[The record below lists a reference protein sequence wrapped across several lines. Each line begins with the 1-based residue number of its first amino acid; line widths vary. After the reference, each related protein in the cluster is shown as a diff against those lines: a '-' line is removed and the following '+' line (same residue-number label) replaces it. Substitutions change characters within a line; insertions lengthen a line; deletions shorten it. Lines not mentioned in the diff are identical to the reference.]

1 MSGHLAYATVSQLDA
16 AAVDAVAQLVE
27 RVTEFDGLRP
37 LSEHVWLH
45 LREGGDEPGQ
55 HVLVRDAS
63 GDTVGYAHIDVTD
76 EVEGA
81 SAELTVDPGHRRQG
95 IGRRLIELL
104 LELSPDGRLRLWSHG
119 EQAGSLALA
128 EHMGFRRS
136 RVLWQM
142 RRSLYA
148 PLPRA
153 IVPDDVRVQPFRVGV
168 DEKAWL
174 ELNARAFTHLPDQ
187 GTWDL
192 DDLERRIREPW
203 FSSEGFLMAWRAD
216 RLVGFHWTKVH
227 GAGHHSS
234 GHHHAPMGE
243 VYVVAVDPAERGSG
257 LGRAL
262 TLAGLHHL
270 RSLDLDQAMLY
281 VDASNTPAIALYE
294 GLGFARWDTDVL
306 YRRST
311 PPGS

>member
-1 MSGHLAYATVSQLDA
+1 MTDDVVYTTSRQLD
-16 AAVDAVAQLVE
+16 DTTIDSVAQLVE
-27 RVTEFDGLRP
+27 RVTVFDGLRP

-45 LREGGDEPGQ
+45 VREGGDEPGR
-55 HVLVRDAS
+55 HVLAHSTS
-63 GDTVGYAHIDVTD
+63 GDLVAYAHIDVTD

-81 SAELTVDPGHRRQG
+81 SAELTVDPAYRRRG
-95 IGRRLIELL
+95 IGRRLIALL
-104 LELSPDGRLRLWSHG
+104 QELSPDGRLRLWSHG

-128 EHMGFRRS
+128 EHMGFHRA

-148 PLPRA
+148 PLPRTA
-153 IVPDDVRVQPFRVGV
+153 LPDGIHLQPFRVGV
-168 DEKAWL
+168 DEAAWL
-174 ELNARAFTHLPDQ
+174 ELNRRAFTHLPDQ
-187 GTWDL
+187 GRWDL
-192 DDLERRIREPW
+192 ADLRRRIREPW
-203 FSSEGFLMAWRAD
+203 FSPEGFLMAWRGD
-216 RLVGFHWTKVH
+216 RLAGFHWTKVH
-227 GAGHHSS
+227 GAGHRSPGDHAA

-243 VYVVAVDPAERGSG
+243 VYVVAVDPDERGGG

-281 VDASNTPAIALYE
+281 VDASNTPAITLYE

-306 YRRST
+306 YRRH
-311 PPGS
+311 